1 MKYIFNI
8 IIIIMDIKMILKQ
21 IFFMEE
27 LLNYL
32 LNFVMIIVVVVMNW
46 GILLINKIAFRV
58 NLNILMII
66 GIIIIK
72 LL

>member
-1 MKYIFNI
+1 MLKVI
-8 IIIIMDIKMILKQ
+8 IIMMDIKMILKQ

-32 LNFVMIIVVVVMNW
+32 LNFVMIIVVAVMNW

>member
-1 MKYIFNI
+1 MLKVI
-8 IIIIMDIKMILKQ
+8 IIMMDIKMILKQ

-32 LNFVMIIVVVVMNW
+32 LNFVMIIVVAVMNW
-46 GILLINKIAFRV
+46 GILLINKIAFLV

>member
-1 MKYIFNI
+1 
-8 IIIIMDIKMILKQ
+8 MILKQ

>member
-1 MKYIFNI
+1 MLKEII
-8 IIIIMDIKMILKQ
+8 IIIIMRMILKQ

-32 LNFVMIIVVVVMNW
+32 LNFVMIIVVAVMNW
-46 GILLINKIAFRV
+46 GILLINKIAFLV

>member
-1 MKYIFNI
+1 MRKMVTL
-8 IIIIMDIKMILKQ
+8 IMDIKMILMQ

-27 LLNYL
+27 LSKFL
-32 LNFVMIIVVVVMNW
+32 LNFVMIIVVAVMNW

>member
-1 MKYIFNI
+1 MLKVI
-8 IIIIMDIKMILKQ
+8 IIMMDIKMILKQ

-32 LNFVMIIVVVVMNW
+32 LNFVMII
-46 GILLINKIAFRV
+46 
-58 NLNILMII
+58 

>member
-1 MKYIFNI
+1 MLKV

-32 LNFVMIIVVVVMNW
+32 LNFVMIIVVAVMNW